1 MSSCMKW
8 CIGVFVILMLVGGLL
23 WYRQQGASSALL
35 YTNTQYGYAVHYPK
49 DLPLDTQDP
58 KAVSIGVVSF
68 EPGPGALFMSVDE
81 GEALVTPAEL
91 QDQTGSQCQEMVLA
105 ASPAVHCA
113 GSEGFAGGST
123 TTYMVQVGTNLLSF
137 YYIHGDEASNHQ
149 MEAIVKS
156 LEIKK

>member
-1 MSSCMKW
+1 MKW
-8 CIGVFVILMLVGGLL
+8 CIGALVILMLVGGLL
-23 WYRQQGASSALL
+23 WYRQQGHSESL
-35 YTNTQYGYAVHYPK
+35 YINTQYGYSVHYPN
-49 DLPLDTQDP
+49 DLPLNAQDP

-91 QDQTGSQCQEMVLA
+91 QDQTGSKCQEIVLA

-123 TTYMVQVGTNLLSF
+123 TTYMVQLGNNLLSF
-137 YYIHGDEASNHQ
+137 YYIHGDEASNRQ
-149 MEAIVKS
+149 MEAIIRS
-156 LEIKK
+156 LEIRK